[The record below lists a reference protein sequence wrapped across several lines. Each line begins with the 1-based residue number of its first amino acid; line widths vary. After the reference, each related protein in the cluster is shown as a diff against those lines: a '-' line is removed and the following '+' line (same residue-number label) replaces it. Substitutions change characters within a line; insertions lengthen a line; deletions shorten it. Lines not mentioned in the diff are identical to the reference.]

1 MVFSKGMEGIVG
13 GGATEEV
20 AEKPGH
26 YHFGTNALS
35 VPREGM
41 EVRPIMTNGLVS
53 DWDSLSKLLSH
64 TFIERLQIEPKEHP
78 ILLSEPSFNTSVLR
92 EKSTE
97 LLFEEHGVPA
107 LFLAKSAVLS
117 SFAHGRATSVVLES
131 GAGMTAAVP
140 VHDGYVL
147 TKAIVKS
154 QLAGDELTRIYE
166 HVIRSSGNALRP
178 NFSLVKKKIGDNDYS
193 VSEKQL
199 NGVTHSFHQYHVH
212 QLVQDIKESTTK
224 VSEADFDADAPVPA
238 GDTTTYQ
245 LPDQTV
251 YTPGIWRYR
260 MPEILFNPAAHIPET
275 YAGHETLSTLPG
287 VHQMMYRAINA
298 CDTDLK
304 KDLYQNIFITGGN
317 TLWSGFNDR
326 FMSELSSLFG
336 AQIKLKNQSLP
347 TAAERKNSCFIGGSI
362 LGSLGTFHQMWMSKQ
377 EYEEHGKGLV
387 DRKCP

>member
-1 MVFSKGMEGIVG
+1 MEGVIG

-20 AEKPGH
+20 AEAPSH

-35 VPREGM
+35 VSRDGM
-41 EVRPIMTNGLVS
+41 EIRPVMSNGLIS
-53 DWDSLSKLLSH
+53 DWDCLSKLLSH
-64 TFIERLQIEPKEHP
+64 TFIERLQIDPKEHP
-78 ILLSEPSFNTSVLR
+78 VLLSEPSFNTSSLR

-117 SFAHGRATSVVLES
+117 SFAHGRATSIVLES
-131 GAGMTAAVP
+131 GAGTTAAVP

-154 QLAGDELTRIYE
+154 HLGGDELTRIYE
-166 HVIRSSGNALRP
+166 HVIRNSGNSLRP
-178 NFSLVKKKIGDNDYS
+178 NYGLVKKKLREGEFS
-193 VSEKQL
+193 VSDKPL
-199 NGVTHSFHQYHVH
+199 IGVTQSFHQYQVH
-212 QLVQDIKESTTK
+212 QLVQDMKESTTK
-224 VSEADFDADAPVPA
+224 VSESDFDADSPIPA

-245 LPDQTV
+245 LPDQSI

-260 MPEILFNPAAHIPET
+260 LPEILFHPAHVPES
-275 YAGHETLSTLPG
+275 YSGYDSVSSLPG
-287 VHQMMYRAINA
+287 VHQLMYRSINA

-326 FMSELSSLFG
+326 LMAELSTLFG

-347 TAAERKNSCFIGGSI
+347 TAAERKHSCFIGGSI